1 MRHSRWSAGLVL
13 ALFAATACGSASA
26 TAHQAS
32 DPLPTASLPSP
43 TASDPL
49 PTASH
54 SSPLSPRQTHAKPGQ
69 PVPASAVRRL
79 TVIADR
85 TVKVNGDG
93 PVEWAT
99 AVVTTQ
105 VKAAPGTTLGREA
118 TVYLVTIKGHFI
130 CELCSVPSGAHAPT
144 GTYISLVIIAK
155 TFRGTAFG
163 IARRVLVSP
172 DRLGPVTY
180 LPVHPS

>member
-32 DPLPTASLPSP
+32 DPLPTASDPS
-43 TASDPL
+43 

-85 TVKVNGDG
+85 TVKVNGDR

-105 VKAAPGTTLGREA
+105 VKAAPDTTLGREA

-130 CELCSVPSGAHAPT
+130 CDLCSVPSGAHAPT
-144 GTYISLVIIAK
+144 GTYISLVIIAT

-163 IARRVLVSP
+163 IGRTVPVSP

-180 LPVHPS
+180 LAVHPS